1 MKTLLLLL
9 VCIALVAAQQGEK
22 GQKGEPGQAGAAGS
36 PGLPGVCS
44 GSCIGGVRIEK
55 EKLIAIMDAPY
66 RIFIGESDRIWNS
79 SKFQL
84 EFPIPKPLL
93 LGTME

>member
-55 EKLIAIMDAPY
+55 EKLIAAPY